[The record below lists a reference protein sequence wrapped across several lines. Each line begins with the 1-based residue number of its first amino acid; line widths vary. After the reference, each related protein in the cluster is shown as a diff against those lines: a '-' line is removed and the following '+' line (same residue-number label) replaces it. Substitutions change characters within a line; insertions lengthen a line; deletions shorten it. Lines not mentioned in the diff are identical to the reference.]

1 MPGPEALLAIRSD
14 LAEHHEDFNRIV
26 KSRRLRTLMGEMHGD
41 QLSRVPKGFPADHPA
56 ADLLRYKQ
64 WLFYVMLDPALATT
78 PKLLPEI
85 RNRFEAM
92 MPFLEFLNKPL
103 VKTAR
108 QPAKVFL

>member
-1 MPGPEALLAIRSD
+1 
-14 LAEHHEDFNRIV
+14 
-26 KSRRLRTLMGEMHGD
+26 
-41 QLSRVPKGFPADHPA
+41 
-56 ADLLRYKQ
+56 LRYKQ

-78 PKLLPEI
+78 PKLLPEV
-85 RNRFEAM
+85 RNRFEAL